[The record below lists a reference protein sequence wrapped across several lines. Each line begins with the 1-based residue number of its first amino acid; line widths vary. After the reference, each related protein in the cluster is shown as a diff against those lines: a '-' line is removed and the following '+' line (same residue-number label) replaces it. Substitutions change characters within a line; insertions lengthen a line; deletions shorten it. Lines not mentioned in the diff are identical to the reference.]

1 MIRGTF
7 STLFLEKYSIFT
19 LMNFPGR
26 YLKLLISIL
35 CIAVPSV
42 PMPVLGQSTANVP
55 AEIEF
60 AGVTI
65 HLTEENRLK
74 VKQEVRR
81 LYAHPEAIDYLKR
94 TTNQLAPQL
103 AGLFKGVNM
112 PNDFL
117 YAALPT
123 SDTDT
128 IGFWRLTQEQGMR
141 LNLQMDD
148 QIDERYHPL
157 VSTVVVLA
165 DISYWQKAQ
174 KNYAS
179 SLLCY
184 LTGSV
189 PSVPERITEHYFSP
203 GQSTSPLFWEV
214 LARKFVLGQSAIT
227 AQASSPYIL
236 YEYQNSA
243 GKTLQGIV
251 DQLQLPL
258 DRTETYNRW
267 IKESQRPI
275 PRNYSLLIQVT
286 PEEYTQIQSQVKP
299 PEETKPGLI
308 SDSGFPTLRRVYDR
322 QEGLRASAIF
332 YRINDLRGI
341 QAQHCDNLITL
352 AYYGD
357 IPIKSF
363 VAYNDLTSNDVIR
376 PGEIYYLESKAK
388 RAKIPYHI
396 VQKGQ
401 TLHKISNIY
410 GVRLK
415 SLQKFNYVLAT
426 QRLQPGRVLWLQQ
439 KRPTNQLFEYV
450 QMRSNEPEEKEVVVP
465 TPKVPVPE
473 EMINEIDANPDIVV
487 LKTEPEDEDSVLVE
501 EKIDLPERPAP
512 VTQNKVTPR
521 KSAPVERTGSPA
533 NTNRMEVASYHTV
546 QPGQTLYRVSV
557 IYKVT
562 VPDLMRW
569 NNLKNNSIK
578 VGQKLLIRNL

>member
-1 MIRGTF
+1 
-7 STLFLEKYSIFT
+7 
-19 LMNFPGR
+19 MNFLNR
-26 YLKLLISIL
+26 HLKICIIIICIVIGFAQVPVQSQSI
-35 CIAVPSV
+35 ADVPS
-42 PMPVLGQSTANVP
+42 
-55 AEIEF
+55 EIEF

-65 HLTEENRLK
+65 HLTETNRLK

-81 LYAHPEAIDYLKR
+81 LYAHPEDIDYLKR

-103 AGLFKGVNM
+103 VGLFKSVNI

-128 IGFWRLTQEQGMR
+128 LGFWRLTQEQGMR

-148 QIDERYHPL
+148 QVDERYHPL

-189 PSVPERITEHYFSP
+189 PSVPERITEHYLSP
-203 GQSTSPLFWEV
+203 GTSTSPLFWEV
-214 LARKFVLGQSAIT
+214 LARKLVLSQAETT

-236 YEYQNSA
+236 YEYRNSA

-267 IKESQRPI
+267 IKADQRPI

-286 PEEYTQIQSQVKP
+286 PEEYTQIQTQNKQ
-299 PEETKPGLI
+299 PEETKPGLL
-308 SDSGFPTLRRVYDR
+308 SDNGFPTLRRLYEK
-322 QEGLRASAIF
+322 QEGLRSSAIF
-332 YRINDLRGI
+332 YRINDRRGI
-341 QAQHCDNLITL
+341 QAQNCDNMITL
-352 AYYGD
+352 AYYGN
-357 IPIKSF
+357 ISIKSF
-363 VAYNDLTSNDVIR
+363 TKYNDLIISDAIR

-401 TLHKISNIY
+401 TLHKISNLY

-426 QRLQPGRVLWLQQ
+426 QRLQAGRVLWLQQ
-439 KRPTNQLFEYV
+439 KRPTNKVFEYV
-450 QMRSNEPEEKEVVVP
+450 QSLNNDPEEKEIVV
-465 TPKVPVPE
+465 TTVPVPE
-473 EMINEIDANPDIVV
+473 QMINEIDANPDIAVDDLS
-487 LKTEPEDEDSVLVE
+487 LKDEDSLLVDDE
-501 EKIDLPERPAP
+501 LKEVPLANPVSAKESKVKAKLQKPEP
-512 VTQNKVTPR
+512 TER
-521 KSAPVERTGSPA
+521 KSPPA

-557 IYKVT
+557 IYKVS

-569 NNLKNNSIK
+569 NNLKSNAIK
-578 VGQKLLIRNL
+578 VGQKLQIRNL